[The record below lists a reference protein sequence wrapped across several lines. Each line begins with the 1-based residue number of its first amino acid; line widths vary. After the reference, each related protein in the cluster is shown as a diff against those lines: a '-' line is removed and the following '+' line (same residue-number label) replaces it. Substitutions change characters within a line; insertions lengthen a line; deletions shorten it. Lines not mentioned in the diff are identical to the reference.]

1 MEYVRLPIFV
11 HTPTSESLSSAS
23 IEFTLKDCKVI
34 PNIPFFRIDVIE
46 PYFEGNKE
54 YSRIIVS
61 GNPYYSTLTMEE
73 VLYEIE
79 IQNEEQDSINL
90 FNLLTEN

>member
-11 HTPTSESLSSAS
+11 HTQTSESLSSAS
-23 IEFTLKDCKVI
+23 IEFSLKDCKVI

-73 VLYEIE
+73 VLYEIDA
-79 IQNEEQDSINL
+79 QNEEYYTINP
-90 FNLLTEN
+90 FNTLNEN